1 MHLQLLAL
9 TVFSSITCIP
19 IPLSPETHARIKAD
33 LMAAGTSGLLGALI
47 PGGPVGMLAS
57 AAVGVAQQEA
67 TMLQNRVMGPRL
79 EKEQREKL
87 AEKEAEAERNVTES
101 GMNSDEVL
109 KNLGDKDSAEVKNLG
124 NSNSTAVAKKKKWD
138 SAEVK
143 NLGNSNSTAVA
154 KKKKWDSAEVKNLGN
169 SNSTAVAKKKKRPFF
184 KISEEFKNRIIGDG
198 ISAGTGAAYGAM
210 TASAPQHI
218 LINAVIGAGV
228 SVLANEGI
236 NKFIKWKAE
245 EDLKKLK
252 LEAEKNQ
259 TLIAEAIRNQTLTT
273 KLPEMADAARED
285 TDAKLPQEITSDEN
299 SNAVNQPQKF

>member
-1 MHLQLLAL
+1 MRLGRNLLENVPIRQPRGVNRFQPPSTVKILQTPAMHLQLLAL

-124 NSNSTAVAKKKKWD
+124 NSNSTAVA
-138 SAEVK
+138 E
-143 NLGNSNSTAVA
+143 
-154 KKKKWDSAEVKNLGN
+154 
-169 SNSTAVAKKKKRPFF
+169 KKKRPFF